1 MEIQI
6 KVNWKKNRTWGLN
19 PHASFYAFDG
29 LYKGTAS
36 GCGFDKL
43 SSAVA
48 EALNKCV
55 PLSLALLRNEESLK
69 GVYGIRF
76 FDHTSKK
83 TGKTSRAVLWEGGVG
98 INCFHQV
105 IESWVEPSNMFPI
118 RHGITSNG
126 LCRIAS
132 FQSKRNK
139 LLKRPNGESSFCLS
153 Y

>member
-48 EALNKCV
+48 HALNQCV

-105 IESWVEPSNMFPI
+105 IE
-118 RHGITSNG
+118 
-126 LCRIAS
+126 
-132 FQSKRNK
+132 K
-139 LLKRPNGESSFCLS
+139 LGGTFKHVSDKTWDYIEWTLPDSLFSVQEEQVAQKA
-153 Y
+153 